1 MKVTK
6 IQDNTGDTIRVAG
19 VTSTTYSDYNQL
31 YRIVGIPTAI
41 FGTDFHDRIGLKAIN
56 VDSRVTISDAAN
68 GHDLGVGITQTTNAY
83 VQLTGTGLQVSAITH
98 TNSTGVATVT
108 TSPAHGLRPNNII
121 FLGGAADNFWN
132 KEYVVTEV
140 VDLTKFVI
148 NTGITTLTPS
158 TGIGLGVT
166 VRGYTAGLSAQG
178 GNVALYDENYGGRQQ
193 NVYGGITD
201 TLGSSMTSSTEDLN
215 VAGIAT
221 KDWRIGDYLRVDDEI
236 MRIKTT
242 NTGNPLK
249 VFRGLLGTQ
258 SAAHTLGSVCRK
270 LDIKPIELRKP
281 SSTRTSGHTFEFVGY
296 GPGNYSTALPSR
308 QETQPSFDEQ
318 LLAQSLNTGGGI
330 NVYSGMNDSGD
341 FFIGNKRIDSSTGK
355 EEVFATPVPT
365 ITGEDIFASGSASGV
380 DIITPLE
387 ATVTR
392 SLNVEGGANSDILS
406 QFDGP
411 VSFSQKVTS
420 SSPEGIEANSIFL
433 QGDATVARKITI
445 ATGTPSIAGNPGDIV
460 FNHEPP
466 LGGTTGFVFTS
477 DNSWAQFGAI
487 SASALINEGNFDKV
501 GVGTTACKPF
511 ETVRV
516 GSASSL
522 FSIDGTGGVGVGTTA
537 NSAKLRV
544 DGILYANQV
553 QGDGS
558 GLFNLAT
565 DSLFA
570 TFGDAVHPAAQG
582 NGISP
587 SVGIGSTTAGRD
599 NISLHLDGSINKNV
613 GVGGTDL
620 FVVNT
625 SKFIRQ
631 AEFTGGIN
639 IGNNLGIGVSS
650 ASNKIHI
657 QTSDDIVALFESTD
671 ANSLIALKDNN
682 TTNNVQ
688 IGAVT
693 DDLRILT
700 GGSERVRLSSAGKV
714 GIATATPR
722 AVLDVEGDTRLKT
735 YHEAP
740 VTLTSSGQ
748 VVNIDLSKGQT
759 FQLTTTEN
767 IVEFRISNFVADMAT
782 SFTIKILQGSLAR
795 TVDIDDFKNSAGSAS
810 IPVNW
815 PGGVVPTVTASAN
828 AVDIYSFMTFD
839 GGDRLYGVVGGQNF
853 L

>member
-1 MKVTK
+1 M
-6 IQDNTGDTIRVAG
+6 
-19 VTSTTYSDYNQL
+19 
-31 YRIVGIPTAI
+31 
-41 FGTDFHDRIGLKAIN
+41 
-56 VDSRVTISDAAN
+56 
-68 GHDLGVGITQTTNAY
+68 NA
-83 VQLTGTGLQVSAITH
+83 
-98 TNSTGVATVT
+98 
-108 TSPAHGLRPNNII
+108 
-121 FLGGAADNFWN
+121 
-132 KEYVVTEV
+132 
-140 VDLTKFVI
+140 
-148 NTGITTLTPS
+148 
-158 TGIGLGVT
+158 
-166 VRGYTAGLSAQG
+166 
-178 GNVALYDENYGGRQQ
+178 
-193 NVYGGITD
+193 
-201 TLGSSMTSSTEDLN
+201 STEDLN
-215 VAGIAT
+215 VSGIAT

-258 SAAHTLGSVCRK
+258 SAAHILGSVCRK

-318 LLAQSLNTGGGI
+318 LLAQSLNTGAGQ

-341 FFIGNKRIDSSTGK
+341 FFIGNKKIDSSTGK
-355 EEVFATPVPT
+355 EEVFDTPVPT
-365 ITGEDIFASGSASGV
+365 ITGEDLFASGSASGV

-387 ATVTR
+387 ATVAR

-445 ATGTPSIAGNPGDIV
+445 ATGTPTVAGNPGDIV

-487 SASALINEGNFDKV
+487 SASALINEGNFDKI
-501 GVGTTACKPF
+501 GIGTTAALSS
-511 ETVRV
+511 EIVRV
-516 GSASSL
+516 GSGSSL
-522 FSIDGTGGVGVGTTA
+522 VSVDNTGGVGLGTTA

-565 DSLFA
+565 DTLFD
-570 TFGDAVHPAAQG
+570 TFGSAIHPAAQG

-625 SKFIRQ
+625 SKFLRQ

-650 ASNKIHI
+650 GTRKLHI
-657 QTSDDIVALFESTD
+657 QTSDNIVALFESTD
-671 ANSLIALKDNN
+671 AIAQIDIKDSN
-682 TTNNVQ
+682 TTNNIQ

-693 DDLRILT
+693 DDLIIDT
-700 GGSERVRLSSAGKV
+700 GGSERGRVSSAGKV

-722 AVLDVEGDTRLKT
+722 AVLDVEGDTRLKS

-782 SFTIKILQGSLAR
+782 SFTIKILQGSTAR

-815 PGGVVPTVTASAN
+815 PGGVGPTVTASAN

>member
-1 MKVTK
+1 M
-6 IQDNTGDTIRVAG
+6 
-19 VTSTTYSDYNQL
+19 
-31 YRIVGIPTAI
+31 
-41 FGTDFHDRIGLKAIN
+41 
-56 VDSRVTISDAAN
+56 
-68 GHDLGVGITQTTNAY
+68 NA
-83 VQLTGTGLQVSAITH
+83 
-98 TNSTGVATVT
+98 
-108 TSPAHGLRPNNII
+108 
-121 FLGGAADNFWN
+121 
-132 KEYVVTEV
+132 
-140 VDLTKFVI
+140 
-148 NTGITTLTPS
+148 
-158 TGIGLGVT
+158 
-166 VRGYTAGLSAQG
+166 
-178 GNVALYDENYGGRQQ
+178 
-193 NVYGGITD
+193 
-201 TLGSSMTSSTEDLN
+201 STEDLN
-215 VAGIAT
+215 VSGIAT

-258 SAAHTLGSVCRK
+258 SAAHILGSVCRK

-318 LLAQSLNTGGGI
+318 LLAQSLNTGAGQ

-341 FFIGNKRIDSSTGK
+341 FFIGNKKIDSSTGK
-355 EEVFATPVPT
+355 EEVFDTPVPT
-365 ITGEDIFASGSASGV
+365 ITGEDLFASGSASGV

-387 ATVTR
+387 ATVSR

-487 SASALINEGNFDKV
+487 SASALINEGNFDKI
-501 GVGTTACKPF
+501 GIGTTACKPF

-558 GLFNLAT
+558 GLFNLST
-565 DSLFA
+565 DTLFD
-570 TFGDAVHPAAQG
+570 TFGSAIHPAAQG

-587 SVGIGSTTAGRD
+587 TVGIGSTTAGRD
-599 NISLHLDGSINKNV
+599 NISLHLDGSINQNV

-625 SKFIRQ
+625 F
-631 AEFTGGIN
+631 
-639 IGNNLGIGVSS
+639 
-650 ASNKIHI
+650 
-657 QTSDDIVALFESTD
+657 
-671 ANSLIALKDNN
+671 
-682 TTNNVQ
+682 
-688 IGAVT
+688 
-693 DDLRILT
+693 
-700 GGSERVRLSSAGKV
+700 
-714 GIATATPR
+714 
-722 AVLDVEGDTRLKT
+722 
-735 YHEAP
+735 
-740 VTLTSSGQ
+740 
-748 VVNIDLSKGQT
+748 
-759 FQLTTTEN
+759 
-767 IVEFRISNFVADMAT
+767 
-782 SFTIKILQGSLAR
+782 
-795 TVDIDDFKNSAGSAS
+795 
-810 IPVNW
+810 
-815 PGGVVPTVTASAN
+815 
-828 AVDIYSFMTFD
+828 
-839 GGDRLYGVVGGQNF
+839 
-853 L
+853 

>member
-1 MKVTK
+1 M
-6 IQDNTGDTIRVAG
+6 
-19 VTSTTYSDYNQL
+19 
-31 YRIVGIPTAI
+31 
-41 FGTDFHDRIGLKAIN
+41 
-56 VDSRVTISDAAN
+56 
-68 GHDLGVGITQTTNAY
+68 NA
-83 VQLTGTGLQVSAITH
+83 
-98 TNSTGVATVT
+98 
-108 TSPAHGLRPNNII
+108 
-121 FLGGAADNFWN
+121 
-132 KEYVVTEV
+132 
-140 VDLTKFVI
+140 
-148 NTGITTLTPS
+148 
-158 TGIGLGVT
+158 
-166 VRGYTAGLSAQG
+166 
-178 GNVALYDENYGGRQQ
+178 
-193 NVYGGITD
+193 
-201 TLGSSMTSSTEDLN
+201 STEDLN
-215 VAGIAT
+215 VSGIAT

-258 SAAHTLGSVCRK
+258 SAAHILGSVCRK

-318 LLAQSLNTGGGI
+318 LLAQSLNTGAGQ
-330 NVYSGMNDSGD
+330 NVYSGMNDGGD
-341 FFIGNKRIDSSTGK
+341 FFIGNKKIDSSTGK
-355 EEVFATPVPT
+355 EEVFDTPVPT
-365 ITGEDIFASGSASGV
+365 ITGEDLFASGSASGV

-387 ATVTR
+387 ATVAR

-516 GSASSL
+516 GSSSSL
-522 FSIDGTGGVGVGTTA
+522 FSIDGTGGVGIGTTA
-537 NSAKLRV
+537 NSVKLRV
-544 DGILYANQV
+544 GGTLFANRYE
-553 QGDGS
+553 GDGS
-558 GLFNLAT
+558 GLFNLAA

-570 TFGDAVHPAAQG
+570 SFGSAIHPAAQG

-587 SVGIGSTTAGRD
+587 TVGIGSTTAGRD
-599 NISLHLDGSINKNV
+599 NISLHLDGTINGNV
-613 GVGGTDL
+613 GAGGTDL

-625 SKFIRQ
+625 SKFARQ
-631 AEFTGGIN
+631 AEFIGGIN
-639 IGNNLGIGVSS
+639 VDENSLGIGVSS
-650 ASNKIHI
+650 ATRKLHV
-657 QTSDDIVALFESTD
+657 QTGANVVALFESSD
-671 ANSLIALKDNN
+671 PISLIDIKDSN

-693 DDLRILT
+693 DDLIIET
-700 GGSERVRLSSAGKV
+700 GGSESIRVSSAGKI
-714 GIATATPR
+714 GIDTSSPR
-722 AVLDVEGDTRLKT
+722 ATLDVEGDTRLKS

-759 FQLTTTEN
+759 FELTTTEN

-782 SFTIKILQGSLAR
+782 SFTIKILQGSTAR

-815 PGGVVPTVTASAN
+815 PGGVVPTVTASAG

>member
-1 MKVTK
+1 M
-6 IQDNTGDTIRVAG
+6 
-19 VTSTTYSDYNQL
+19 
-31 YRIVGIPTAI
+31 
-41 FGTDFHDRIGLKAIN
+41 
-56 VDSRVTISDAAN
+56 
-68 GHDLGVGITQTTNAY
+68 NA
-83 VQLTGTGLQVSAITH
+83 
-98 TNSTGVATVT
+98 
-108 TSPAHGLRPNNII
+108 
-121 FLGGAADNFWN
+121 
-132 KEYVVTEV
+132 
-140 VDLTKFVI
+140 
-148 NTGITTLTPS
+148 
-158 TGIGLGVT
+158 
-166 VRGYTAGLSAQG
+166 
-178 GNVALYDENYGGRQQ
+178 
-193 NVYGGITD
+193 
-201 TLGSSMTSSTEDLN
+201 STEDLN
-215 VAGIAT
+215 VSGIAT

-258 SAAHTLGSVCRK
+258 SAAHILGSVCRK

-318 LLAQSLNTGGGI
+318 LLAQSLNTGAGQ

-341 FFIGNKRIDSSTGK
+341 FFTGNKKIDSSTGK
-355 EEVFATPVPT
+355 EEVFDTPVPT
-365 ITGEDIFASGSASGV
+365 ITGEDLFASGSASGV

-387 ATVTR
+387 ATVAR

-445 ATGTPSIAGNPGDIV
+445 ATGTPTIAGNPGDIV

-477 DNSWAQFGAI
+477 DNSWARFGAI
-487 SASALINEGNFDKV
+487 SASAEINEGNFDKV
-501 GVGTTACKPF
+501 GVGTTVCKPF
-511 ETVRV
+511 EVIRV

-522 FSIDGTGGVGVGTTA
+522 VSVDDTGGVGIGSTA
-537 NSAKLRV
+537 NSVKLRV
-544 DGILYANQV
+544 DGTLFANRYE
-553 QGDGS
+553 GDGS
-558 GLFNLAT
+558 GLFNLAA

-570 TFGDAVHPAAQG
+570 TFGSAIHPAAQG
-582 NGISP
+582 NGVSP
-587 SVGIGSTTAGRD
+587 TVGIGSTTAGRD
-599 NISLHLDGSINKNV
+599 NISLHLDGTINGNV
-613 GVGGTDL
+613 GAGGTDL

-625 SKFIRQ
+625 SKFLRQ

-639 IGNNLGIGVSS
+639 VSNNLGIGVSS
-650 ASNKIHI
+650 ASNKLHVK
-657 QTSDDIVALFESTD
+657 TADNEVALLESTD
-671 ANSLIALKDNN
+671 AVSLLSFKDSSSTQN
-682 TTNNVQ
+682 
-688 IGAVT
+688 ISLGANADNFVFRT
-693 DDLRILT
+693 SA
-700 GGSERVRLSSAGKV
+700 SERVRITSAGKV
-714 GIATATPR
+714 GIATISPR
-722 AVLDVEGDTRLKT
+722 ATLDVEGDTRLKS

-782 SFTIKILQGSLAR
+782 SFTIKILQGSTAR

-815 PGGVVPTVTASAN
+815 PGGVVPTVTASAG

-853 L
+853 S